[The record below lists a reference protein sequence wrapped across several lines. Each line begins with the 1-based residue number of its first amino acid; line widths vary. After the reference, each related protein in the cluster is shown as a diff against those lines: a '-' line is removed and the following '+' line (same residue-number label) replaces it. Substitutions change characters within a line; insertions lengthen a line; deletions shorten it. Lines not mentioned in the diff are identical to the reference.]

1 MIWHDSLLLV
11 HQSVR
16 FVVITRC
23 IQAHSKF
30 TCRWCLG
37 WLLGHILPQVLLR
50 FRWWNSAR
58 PRRNAVSHIVWA
70 SPSTHHSHHHANRAP
85 KSAALFVSIVIKA
98 PICQVL
104 VMLSGAALL
113 ALEWPLP
120 ALKQLSIHRAMILRP
135 VMLLFQAFF
144 AILFYQVRV
153 APCG

>member
-1 MIWHDSLLLV
+1 MVSGLVIGAYSTASSSSTSLVELCAT
-11 HQSVR
+11 QEE
-16 FVVITRC
+16 C
-23 IQAHSKF
+23 SKSH
-30 TCRWCLG
+30 CLG
-37 WLLGHILPQVLLR
+37 L
-50 FRWWNSAR
+50 
-58 PRRNAVSHIVWA
+58 AVYA
-70 SPSTHHSHHHANRAP
+70 PLTSPLANRAP
-85 KSAALFVSIVIKA
+85 KSAALFVSIVIQA

-153 APCG
+153 APCGWYCSSMLTYPLLGHKLCAVLVHSGLCIW